1 MVSELLRGYLH
12 VLALIFVFII
22 LFLKIHIMTRC
33 GHASVGRVHT
43 YACMCVSTKS
53 CHYLVYFK
61 TKVRR

>member
-33 GHASVGRVHT
+33 VGTPLLGEFIRMR
-43 YACMCVSTKS
+43 ACVCLLN
-53 CHYLVYFK
+53 LVIILYI
-61 TKVRR
+61 